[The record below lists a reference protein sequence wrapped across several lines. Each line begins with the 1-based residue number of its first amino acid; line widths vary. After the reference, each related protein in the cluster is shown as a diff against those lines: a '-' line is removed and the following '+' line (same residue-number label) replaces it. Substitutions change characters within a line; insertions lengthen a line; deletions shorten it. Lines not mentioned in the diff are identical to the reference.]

1 MIPRNESPHLLIQF
15 CQPHPSKDRNY
26 SQKMILHLG
35 TYHSVHVTLHST
47 ITIDFSFVNLGNS
60 CYMNAVLQ
68 CLLGSKCFIDDLKR
82 IGDSVK
88 TNSLTKQF
96 LSLADNP
103 SRSLLSHIRA
113 LLCKHGQSLSAFN
126 EQVSNGR
133 VLSMYLINY

>member
-1 MIPRNESPHLLIQF
+1 
-15 CQPHPSKDRNY
+15 
-26 SQKMILHLG
+26 
-35 TYHSVHVTLHST
+35 
-47 ITIDFSFVNLGNS
+47 
-60 CYMNAVLQ
+60 MNAVLQ